1 MEYPTLQGTNSG
13 IRSNI
18 LFKAREEQIRCF
30 EELSFESND
39 SCKTSLDDLAAR
51 MRFDYRVGRS
61 IMIIRQARWNSSFA
75 ATGRELALL
84 RFDVGTGKA

>member
-1 MEYPTLQGTNSG
+1 MIVVRL
-13 IRSNI
+13 
-18 LFKAREEQIRCF
+18 
-30 EELSFESND
+30 
-39 SCKTSLDDLAAR
+39 SLDDLAAR

-61 IMIIRQARWNSSFA
+61 IMIIRQVRWNSSFA